1 MIFLNTCK
9 STSKVPRQA
18 IKGLAIN
25 NWLFRTCICTGQD
38 GPASSDRFLVSWS
51 RKLKKLSSIYFF
63 FPVLQFP
70 KTNVNFTRLYKKS
83 NGLISL
89 SFYQTFQGGIF
100 SFIAFTVSLFYIDE
114 DYWVVP
120 WNMICLYFY
129 RVSQSNVGCFIITG
143 LFTLKNIYI

>member
-25 NWLFRTCICTGQD
+25 NWLFRICTGQD

-100 SFIAFTVSLFYIDE
+100 SFIAFTVSLFYID
-114 DYWVVP
+114 D
-120 WNMICLYFY
+120 LYFY